1 MKGRNDGSRD
11 FRTFESGSFT
21 MENVIGGAW
30 VAKNMEG
37 HFQVNPDITDRT
49 YRLMVIADP
58 GQTLL
63 DPCRSNNLAT
73 VPFRLPD

>member
-1 MKGRNDGSRD
+1 
-11 FRTFESGSFT
+11 
-21 MENVIGGAW
+21 MENVLWGAW
-30 VAKNMEG
+30 VIEIIEG

-63 DPCRSNNLAT
+63 DPCRSNNRAT

>member
-1 MKGRNDGSRD
+1 
-11 FRTFESGSFT
+11 
-21 MENVIGGAW
+21 MENVLGGAW
-30 VAKNMEG
+30 VGKNIGG

-58 GQTLL
+58 DQTLL
-63 DPCRSNNLAT
+63 DPNRNNNRAT

>member
-1 MKGRNDGSRD
+1 
-11 FRTFESGSFT
+11 

-30 VAKNMEG
+30 VAKNIEG

-63 DPCRSNNLAT
+63 DPCRSNNRAT